1 EVIVQAPEHVIENA
15 KALAKAG
22 DDPKKKRKI
31 TRKKAPSGVVNWTD
45 KTYEKLRDSAPE
57 PLTSQFRVS
66 HAMVLGVLSR
76 PGDPLPAITKLL
88 TDNHDAP
95 TERNPHVR
103 RAVEIYRTLRQAGLV
118 EGWPGQ
124 DGAATLH
131 LTGEVPDEFAL
142 NTPLSPFA
150 LAALELLDPE
160 DAHFALD
167 VVSVIEATLEDPRP
181 LVFAQQR
188 AARDEAMA
196 AMKAEGWEY
205 TDRMNALEEVTYPQP
220 LAELLSAALA
230 EYAATNPWVDE
241 YELRPKS
248 VVREMAEN
256 AMTFS
261 ELISKYQIARSE
273 GVVLRYLSDAYKALR
288 QVVPTAMR
296 TEELEA
302 LIEWLGTL
310 VHQIDSSLLAEWEA
324 LQSGDGE
331 ASVDALRSASAGLPE
346 AAGEEEPEARFGP
359 GPDAPLSAN
368 PRRLRT
374 AIRNALF
381 QRVE

>member
-1 EVIVQAPEHVIENA
+1 
-15 KALAKAG
+15 
-22 DDPKKKRKI
+22 
-31 TRKKAPSGVVNWTD
+31 
-45 KTYEKLRDSAPE
+45 
-57 PLTSQFRVS
+57 
-66 HAMVLGVLSR
+66 
-76 PGDPLPAITKLL
+76 
-88 TDNHDAP
+88 
-95 TERNPHVR
+95 
-103 RAVEIYRTLRQAGLV
+103 YRTLRQAGLV
-118 EGWPGQ
+118 ERVPGP
-124 DGAATLH
+124 DGTSTVRLV
-131 LTGEVPDEFAL
+131 GEVPDEFAL

-160 DAHFALD
+160 DADFALD

-346 AAGEEEPEARFGP
+346 AAGAEEPEARFGH
-359 GPDAPLSAN
+359 GRDAT
-368 PRRLRT
+368 LR
-374 AIRNALF
+374 AASRNALF
-381 QRVE
+381 QRVELAARENYERRGRLDQAIGWDETRWAEAMADYFAEYEDIGIGAEARSAGMVRIDKDPETGTWHATQILDD